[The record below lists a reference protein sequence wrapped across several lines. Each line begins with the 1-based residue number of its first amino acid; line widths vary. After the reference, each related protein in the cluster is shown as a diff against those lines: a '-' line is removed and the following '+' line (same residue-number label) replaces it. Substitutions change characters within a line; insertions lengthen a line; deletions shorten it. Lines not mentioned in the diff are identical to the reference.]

1 MSVRVE
7 INKTRLQRRFA
18 AGKKA
23 GEAALAEQVLSDS
36 TNFVPSDGENTLRD
50 SGRPE
55 VISGEQA
62 VTWNTPYAAYQ
73 FYGAWPDGSHQITHH
88 TTSGTTI
95 QWTETAK
102 RRYLEE
108 WRKVAENAYKKG
120 MG

>member
-7 INKTRLQRRFA
+7 INKTRLQARFA
-18 AGKKA
+18 AGKKMA
-23 GEAALAEQVLSDS
+23 EAALAEQVLSDS
-36 TNFVPSDGENTLRD
+36 TNFVPSDGESTLRD

-55 VISGEQA
+55 VVGGDQA

-73 FYGAWPDGSHQITHH
+73 FYGCWPDGSHQIVNH

-102 RRYLEE
+102 QRYAED
-108 WRKVAENAYKKG
+108 WRKVSENAYKKG